1 MLDEPGLSLHGKAQE
16 DLLKYFEA
24 EIKGEHQLIYTTHS
38 PFMVDPANFDRVR
51 IVQDLSVEHDDPPPE
66 EAGTRVLTDVLQA
79 SNDSLFPLQ
88 GALGYEISQSLFV
101 GPNCL
106 VVEGVSDLLF
116 LQGMGSLLDALGRT
130 SLSNQWTITPVGGS
144 GNVPTFVALL
154 GAQTNLKIAVLIDY
168 HKKDRQRIADLYKK
182 KLLTQ
187 KKVLTYSD
195 FTDRSEPDVE
205 DMFDEEFYL
214 SLVNGAFKN
223 ALTKP
228 VKMEDL
234 NSNLLGINKKLEE
247 YFKTHSLKNNQS
259 FNHFRPAKYFLDTV
273 DTDNML
279 SDDTLDCFEKLFE
292 ALNQILS

>member
-1 MLDEPGLSLHGKAQE
+1 
-16 DLLKYFEA
+16 
-24 EIKGEHQLIYTTHS
+24 
-38 PFMVDPANFDRVR
+38 MVDPANFDRVR

-187 KKVLTYSD
+187 KKVLTYSEGL
-195 FTDRSEPDVE
+195 FQILLKLLVPYVTDR
-205 DMFDEEFYL
+205 
-214 SLVNGAFKN
+214 A
-223 ALTKP
+223 
-228 VKMEDL
+228 
-234 NSNLLGINKKLEE
+234 
-247 YFKTHSLKNNQS
+247 
-259 FNHFRPAKYFLDTV
+259 
-273 DTDNML
+273 
-279 SDDTLDCFEKLFE
+279 
-292 ALNQILS
+292 

>member
-1 MLDEPGLSLHGKAQE
+1 
-16 DLLKYFEA
+16 
-24 EIKGEHQLIYTTHS
+24 
-38 PFMVDPANFDRVR
+38 
-51 IVQDLSVEHDDPPPE
+51 
-66 EAGTRVLTDVLQA
+66 
-79 SNDSLFPLQ
+79 
-88 GALGYEISQSLFV
+88 
-101 GPNCL
+101 
-106 VVEGVSDLLF
+106 
-116 LQGMGSLLDALGRT
+116 
-130 SLSNQWTITPVGGS
+130 
-144 GNVPTFVALL
+144 
-154 GAQTNLKIAVLIDY
+154 
-168 HKKDRQRIADLYKK
+168 
-182 KLLTQ
+182 
-187 KKVLTYSD
+187 
-195 FTDRSEPDVE
+195 
-205 DMFDEEFYL
+205 MFDEEFYL

>member
-1 MLDEPGLSLHGKAQE
+1 
-16 DLLKYFEA
+16 
-24 EIKGEHQLIYTTHS
+24 
-38 PFMVDPANFDRVR
+38 MVDPANFDRVR